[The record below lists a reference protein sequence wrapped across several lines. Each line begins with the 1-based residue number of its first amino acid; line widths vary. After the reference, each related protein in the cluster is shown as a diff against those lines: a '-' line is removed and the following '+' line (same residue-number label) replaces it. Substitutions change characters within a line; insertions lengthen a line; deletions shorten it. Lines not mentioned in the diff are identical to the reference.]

1 MAIKLRVAGAEPV
14 RLGANENEALRLG
27 TGEGEQGTRN
37 YDELY
42 NKPQINGVTLE
53 GDKNPAE
60 LGVQGTDKLVQTVSA
75 SSAADEY
82 PSARALW
89 NQAAKYAKCKRF
101 VGSSVPGGVFMLS
114 SNNIADIYNAQTS
127 GGQIVFIFD
136 EAQKITYRVN
146 YCFIDRTDPAH
157 ERIVV
162 YAVADHVD
170 TTQGPNYGI
179 SGEYQDAL
187 YIKAAA
193 TSQMLIPITRELANA
208 SDIPTRV
215 SQLTND
221 AGYVNAAG
229 AKAAAPVQSVNGR
242 TGAVS
247 GLQEAALVGTTAT
260 VTYQD
265 MVAAITAGRAIQI
278 SHTDNTYGVFTFVD
292 GWVYSPVLGVI
303 GGNGIFNFDGGLLL
317 GQLIC
322 TSDGWAFLA
331 TNLAK
336 SDDISEL
343 WTAVSGKI
351 GGGDVPTYEQDPTVP
366 AWAKSANKPSYTAAE
381 VGALPDT
388 TVIPTAVSDLTN
400 DSGFVNATEAAS
412 AAPVQSV
419 NGQTGNVTGLQPA
432 GNYAAAKAGD
442 TTAAALATASIPFAK
457 VDSTSTST
465 VFTATVPGITEYR
478 DGVSF
483 WLRNGVITSAS
494 GFTVNINGLGAK
506 KVFNNMAPTTRDTT
520 MFNVSYTM
528 LFVYC
533 EWLDDGAGGFLQY
546 RGYDA
551 NTNTIGYQIRTNSS
565 RLPMKSVTYRYRL
578 FFTAADGKHFVPA
591 NNSTSTNATSTR
603 TVCQDPI
610 DPHGPIFYY
619 GTTASVAAGAKP
631 SAGYLWQQYTLSLGY
646 SFNRTGAALVLD
658 VDEPLYIKAAPQADG
673 SAIIDATTPYV
684 QTLPTTADGF
694 IYIFLGYAYN
704 TTQIELQMTHPVYHF
719 YNGAIRL
726 WTGPV

>member
-14 RLGANENEALRLG
+14 RLGANENETVRFR

-42 NKPQINGVTLE
+42 NQPQINGVTLE
-53 GDKNPAE
+53 GDKSPAE

-75 SSAADEY
+75 SSTADKY

-101 VGSSVPGGVFMLS
+101 VGSSVPGDVFTLS

-146 YCFIDRTDPAH
+146 YCFIDHTDPAH

-208 SDIPTRV
+208 GDIPTRV

-221 AGYVNAAG
+221 AGYVDAAG
-229 AKAAAPVQSVNGR
+229 AEAVAPVQSVNGR

-265 MVAAITAGRAIQI
+265 MVAAITAGRDIQI
-278 SHTDNTYGVFTFVD
+278 THTDNTYGMFKFVD
-292 GWVYSPVLGVI
+292 GWVYSPALGVI

-343 WTAVSGKI
+343 WTAVGGKI
-351 GGGDVPTYEQDPTVP
+351 SGGDVPVYEQDPTVP
-366 AWAKSANKPSYTAAE
+366 AWAKAADKPSYTAAE
-381 VGALPDT
+381 VGA
-388 TVIPTAVSDLTN
+388 
-400 DSGFVNATEAAS
+400 
-412 AAPVQSV
+412 
-419 NGQTGNVTGLQPA
+419 QPA

-442 TTAAALATASIPFAK
+442 TTKTALATASIPFAQ
-457 VDSTSTST
+457 VDATSTAT
-465 VFTATVPGITEYR
+465 VFTATIPGITEYR

-483 WLRNGVITSAS
+483 WLRNGVVTSAS
-494 GFTVNINGLGAK
+494 GFTVNINGLGAL
-506 KVFNNMAPTTRDTT
+506 KVFNNMAPTTQDSTL
-520 MFNVSYTM
+520 FNVSYTM

-533 EWLDDGAGGFLQY
+533 SWLDSGHGAFLMY

-591 NNSTSTNATSTR
+591 NNSTSTNATATR

-631 SAGYLWQQYTLSLGY
+631 SATNLWQQYTLTLGY
-646 SFNRTGAALVLD
+646 SFNSTGAALVLD
-658 VDEPLYIKAAPQADG
+658 IDEPLYIKAAPQADG

-684 QTLPTTADGF
+684 QALPTTADGF
-694 IYIFLGYAYN
+694 IYIFLGYAYS

>member
-14 RLGANENEALRLG
+14 RLGANENETLRLG

-75 SSAADEY
+75 SSTADEY

-101 VGSSVPGGVFMLS
+101 VGSSVPGGVFTLS

-146 YCFIDRTDPAH
+146 YCFIDHTDPAH

-208 SDIPTRV
+208 ADIPTRV
-215 SQLTND
+215 SQLMND

-247 GLQEAALVGTTAT
+247 GLQEVLTFDTVPTESSTNPVTSGGIYNALEAQETIVVTIPDPNDVSTITPAADELAAAVIAQKTVKLYFPTAQKASAPVAVQVIT
-260 VTYQD
+260 FGSTIALLLQGRVAD
-265 MVAAITAGRAIQI
+265 MDENAG
-278 SHTDNTYGVFTFVD
+278 FVNST
-292 GWVYSPVLGVI
+292 GYLGVLQTGSAWSYYAAGTSSYI
-303 GGNGIFNFDGGLLL
+303 PPQILSAFN
-317 GQLIC
+317 
-322 TSDGWAFLA
+322 
-331 TNLAK
+331 N
-336 SDDISEL
+336 
-343 WTAVSGKI
+343 
-351 GGGDVPTYEQDPTVP
+351 DVGYITGAEVPSNETDPTVP
-366 AWAKSANKPSYTAAE
+366 AWAKAATKPTYTPAE
-381 VGALPDT
+381 VGA
-388 TVIPTAVSDLTN
+388 
-400 DSGFVNATEAAS
+400 
-412 AAPVQSV
+412 
-419 NGQTGNVTGLQPA
+419 QPA
-432 GNYAAAKAGD
+432 GNYAAAAAGD
-442 TTAAALATASIPFAK
+442 ATAAALATASIPFAQ
-457 VDSTSTST
+457 VDATSTAT

-483 WLRNGVITSAS
+483 WLRNGVVTSAA

-506 KVFNNMAPTTRDTT
+506 KVFNNMAPTTQDSTL
-520 MFNVSYTM
+520 FNSAYTM

-551 NTNTIGYQIRTNSS
+551 NTNTIGYQIRTNSG

-591 NNSTSTNATSTR
+591 NNSTSTNATATR
-603 TVCQDPI
+603 AVCQDPI

-631 SAGYLWQQYTLSLGY
+631 SASYLWQQYSVTLGY
-646 SFNRTGAALVLD
+646 SFNLTGAALVLD

-684 QTLPTTADGF
+684 QALPTTADGF
-694 IYIFLGYAYN
+694 IYIFLGYAYS
-704 TTQIELQMTHPVYHF
+704 TTQIELQMTHPIYHF

>member
-14 RLGANENEALRLG
+14 RLGAGENETLRLG

-75 SSAADEY
+75 SSTADEY

-101 VGSSVPGGVFMLS
+101 VGSSVPGGVFTLN

-179 SGEYQDAL
+179 AGEYQDAL

-193 TSQMLIPITRELANA
+193 TSQMLIPITRELQEKLTFDNVPTLFSNNPVKSGGVYSALAGKANA

-260 VTYQD
+260 VTYQE

-278 SHTDNTYGVFTFVD
+278 SHTDPNYGPFTFSD
-292 GWVYSPVLGVI
+292 GWTYSPALGVV
-303 GGNGIFNFDGGLLL
+303 GANGIFNVLGGLTC

-322 TSDGWAFLA
+322 NANGWAFFTSVLP
-331 TNLAK
+331 NM
-336 SDDISEL
+336 DDIEGVWQAL
-343 WTAVSGKI
+343 GDKI
-351 GGGDVPTYEQDPTVP
+351 TGADVPNFEQDPTVP
-366 AWAKSANKPSYTAAE
+366 AWAKAATKPTYTPAE
-381 VGALPDT
+381 VGA
-388 TVIPTAVSDLTN
+388 
-400 DSGFVNATEAAS
+400 
-412 AAPVQSV
+412 
-419 NGQTGNVTGLQPA
+419 QPA
-432 GNYAAAKAGD
+432 GDYAAAKAGD
-442 TTAAALATASIPFAK
+442 TTKTALATASIPFAQ

-465 VFTATVPGITEYR
+465 AFTATVPGITEYR

-483 WLRNGVITSAS
+483 WLRNGVVTSAS

-506 KVFNNMAPTTRDTT
+506 KVFNNMAPTTQDTT
-520 MFNVSYTM
+520 LFNVNYTM

-533 EWLDDGAGGFLQY
+533 SWLDSGHGAFLMY

-551 NTNTIGYQIRTNSS
+551 NTNTIGYQIRTNSG

-591 NNSTSTNATSTR
+591 NNSTSTNATATR
-603 TVCQDPI
+603 AVCQDPI

-619 GTTASVAAGAKP
+619 GTTTSVAAGAKP
-631 SAGYLWQQYTLSLGY
+631 SASYLWQQYSVTLGY

-684 QTLPTTADGF
+684 QALPTTADGF
-694 IYIFLGYAYN
+694 IYIFLGYAYSA
-704 TTQIELQMTHPVYHF
+704 TQIELQMTHPVYHF